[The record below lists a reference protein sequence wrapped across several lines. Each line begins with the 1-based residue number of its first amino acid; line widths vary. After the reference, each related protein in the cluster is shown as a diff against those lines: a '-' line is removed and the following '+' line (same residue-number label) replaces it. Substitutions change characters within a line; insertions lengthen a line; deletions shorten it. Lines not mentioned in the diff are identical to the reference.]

1 MKIVIGL
8 CCVVLLGGLAGC
20 GSPEQR
26 AQNHVA
32 NGETLLAKGELAKAG
47 VEFRNAIKLKK
58 DFVPAWRGLVTVEER
73 RANIQEASVALRSL
87 VEYDPTNKEAR
98 LKLSRV
104 FLTAGATDEALTQL
118 SAFGG
123 HDEPV
128 DAIATRAAVL
138 LASKDT
144 EAAEREARR
153 ALDKDPRSFD
163 ASAVLAAVAMTRG
176 DTSAA
181 LRHLEQANIGPENE
195 NSETALRLEIFRRAG
210 DVVGVE
216 AELKKIIERDP
227 KNTAVRRYLI
237 SLYAALGRLL
247 DAERELRAATAV
259 QPANLEAALDLVRF
273 IRAQKGAQAAR
284 DELRN
289 LAVASGNEFGFQ
301 LAAAELEFQLGE
313 QPKAVQEVNKLL
325 IAPGVQPDQKARG
338 RLALARM
345 HAARRDYASAETVLS
360 EILKED
366 RRNVDA
372 LELRATVQMER
383 ANLQG
388 ATTDLRQALNE
399 RPGSATLMGL
409 LGVALERSGAIELS
423 EKQYA
428 DAMRASNFEPAHV
441 LRYAAFLGRRGSRER
456 AEEVLAEA
464 AQRHPRDA
472 SVLVAMAQTKLS
484 RQDWSAALQLANT
497 IKGTGDPSGIG
508 DQIRGRALVG
518 QGKLNEAVDALNAS
532 IRAAPGSY
540 GPVKALVEAYL
551 VGGKPQEAE
560 VLLKGQ
566 LSAQP
571 SDANLQILMSA
582 VRLALK
588 DREGALQSIKAAI
601 AIQPENPVGYRA
613 LAEFHLRERQ
623 TDPALQA
630 IDAGLAKQPESS
642 DLRGLRASVL
652 ELAGRVDEAIAEYE
666 RVIRMEPGSL
676 VAANNLANLLADN
689 REDKASLERASELAA
704 VLRKSGIAQFKDT
717 VGWLNVRKGDHQSG
731 IPLLEEAAQAL
742 PANALIRYHLGVAYS
757 KVGNPE
763 RAREQLK
770 KATELEPENSALRR
784 KATQA
789 LKEAEG

>member
-1 MKIVIGL
+1 
-8 CCVVLLGGLAGC
+8 
-20 GSPEQR
+20 
-26 AQNHVA
+26 
-32 NGETLLAKGELAKAG
+32 
-47 VEFRNAIKLKK
+47 
-58 DFVPAWRGLVTVEER
+58 
-73 RANIQEASVALRSL
+73 
-87 VEYDPTNKEAR
+87 
-98 LKLSRV
+98 
-104 FLTAGATDEALTQL
+104 
-118 SAFGG
+118 
-123 HDEPV
+123 
-128 DAIATRAAVL
+128 
-138 LASKDT
+138 
-144 EAAEREARR
+144 
-153 ALDKDPRSFD
+153 
-163 ASAVLAAVAMTRG
+163 
-176 DTSAA
+176 
-181 LRHLEQANIGPENE
+181 
-195 NSETALRLEIFRRAG
+195 
-210 DVVGVE
+210 
-216 AELKKIIERDP
+216 
-227 KNTAVRRYLI
+227 
-237 SLYAALGRLL
+237 
-247 DAERELRAATAV
+247 
-259 QPANLEAALDLVRF
+259 
-273 IRAQKGAQAAR
+273 
-284 DELRN
+284 
-289 LAVASGNEFGFQ
+289 
-301 LAAAELEFQLGE
+301 
-313 QPKAVQEVNKLL
+313 
-325 IAPGVQPDQKARG
+325 
-338 RLALARM
+338 
-345 HAARRDYASAETVLS
+345 
-360 EILKED
+360 
-366 RRNVDA
+366 
-372 LELRATVQMER
+372 
-383 ANLQG
+383 
-388 ATTDLRQALNE
+388 
-399 RPGSATLMGL
+399 
-409 LGVALERSGAIELS
+409 
-423 EKQYA
+423 
-428 DAMRASNFEPAHV
+428 
-441 LRYAAFLGRRGSRER
+441 
-456 AEEVLAEA
+456 
-464 AQRHPRDA
+464 
-472 SVLVAMAQTKLS
+472 
-484 RQDWSAALQLANT
+484 
-497 IKGTGDPSGIG
+497 
-508 DQIRGRALVG
+508 LVG